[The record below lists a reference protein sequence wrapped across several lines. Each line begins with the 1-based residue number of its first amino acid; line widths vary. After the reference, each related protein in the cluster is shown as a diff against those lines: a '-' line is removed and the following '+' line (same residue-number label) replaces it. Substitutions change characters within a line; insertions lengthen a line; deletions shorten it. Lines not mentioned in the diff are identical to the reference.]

1 VEIQRRTTESSKADI
16 VVRPLQESD
25 LATADH
31 IMRLA
36 FGTFIGLPEPTTF
49 LGDAAMVQT
58 RWLADPA
65 AAYGAE
71 ANGKLVGSN
80 FAANWGSVG
89 FFGPLTVHPT
99 LWDQGVA
106 KRLME
111 PILDLFTKWGTKHAG
126 LFTFAQSPK
135 HLSLY
140 QKFGFW
146 PRFLTAVMAKPV
158 KSTGHELQWTRFSAM
173 PEKECEGYLR
183 ACRELTDAIYE
194 GLDVT
199 VEIRAVAA
207 QELGDTVL
215 LWDNGKLAGLA
226 VCHCGA
232 GTEAGGGTCY
242 IKFGAVRPGPTA
254 EHGFLRLLDA
264 CEELAATKGLSRIVA
279 GVNTARHVAYR
290 QMLARGFRLEVQ
302 GVAMHRPNE
311 AGYNRPD
318 VYLIDDWR

>member
-1 VEIQRRTTESSKADI
+1 VEIQRQTTESSNADI

-49 LGDAAMVQT
+49 LGDAAMVQP
-58 RWLADPA
+58 RWWADPA

-126 LFTFAQSPK
+126 
-135 HLSLY
+135 
-140 QKFGFW
+140 
-146 PRFLTAVMAKPV
+146 
-158 KSTGHELQWTRFSAM
+158 
-173 PEKECEGYLR
+173 
-183 ACRELTDAIYE
+183 
-194 GLDVT
+194 
-199 VEIRAVAA
+199 
-207 QELGDTVL
+207 
-215 LWDNGKLAGLA
+215 
-226 VCHCGA
+226 
-232 GTEAGGGTCY
+232 
-242 IKFGAVRPGPTA
+242 
-254 EHGFLRLLDA
+254 
-264 CEELAATKGLSRIVA
+264 
-279 GVNTARHVAYR
+279 
-290 QMLARGFRLEVQ
+290 
-302 GVAMHRPNE
+302 
-311 AGYNRPD
+311 
-318 VYLIDDWR
+318 